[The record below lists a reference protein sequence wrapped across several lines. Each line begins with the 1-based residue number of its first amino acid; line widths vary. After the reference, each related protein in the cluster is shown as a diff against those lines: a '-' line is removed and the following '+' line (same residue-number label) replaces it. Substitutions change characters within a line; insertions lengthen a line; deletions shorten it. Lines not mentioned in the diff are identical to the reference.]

1 MHKILRHPGHIVVD
15 DVRHV
20 VHMQAAR
27 RDVRGNTITAGLLT
41 RLFAPTILA
50 IRLFDAHSVVWKER
64 GRNQMQRDRKEA
76 IQCTIGE
83 QDDRDPQGIL
93 DLIEQLDLDLI
104 ETEKNASK
112 CE

>member
-1 MHKILRHPGHIVVD
+1 
-15 DVRHV
+15 
-20 VHMQAAR
+20 
-27 RDVRGNTITAGLLT
+27 
-41 RLFAPTILA
+41 
-50 IRLFDAHSVVWKER
+50 
-64 GRNQMQRDRKEA
+64 MQRDRKEP

-83 QDDRDPQGIL
+83 LHHGDPQRIL

>member
-1 MHKILRHPGHIVVD
+1 
-15 DVRHV
+15 
-20 VHMQAAR
+20 
-27 RDVRGNTITAGLLT
+27 
-41 RLFAPTILA
+41 
-50 IRLFDAHSVVWKER
+50 
-64 GRNQMQRDRKEA
+64 MQRDRKEA
-76 IQCTIGE
+76 ILCTIGE